1 MNLFKVMLIYTV
13 QTMCGLKKNNIR
25 MMFFQVKHNLKHD
38 VIMHVDKYTL
48 ITSFHCSLAQE
59 ILIRG
64 PLCYEYRVKFHIL
77 IVNV

>member
-1 MNLFKVMLIYTV
+1 
-13 QTMCGLKKNNIR
+13 